1 MNKVP
6 GTLIV
11 AMMLFVSAATQAA
24 QIWQPIDPGI
34 SMRGTDRQPAAYFS
48 VDLNVLKQRL
58 GTAPHQ
64 ALQDFSGEIE
74 LPMPDGS
81 LARFSLVEAPI
92 MQPGLA
98 RKFPEIKTYKVF
110 GIDDPRA
117 SGRVDISPR
126 GFSGMLHT
134 SGGRVFIDP
143 EQVLDADSLYM
154 ARHQD
159 SIERKQEFTCGVHDL
174 DFSRSNAQ
182 ATRQY
187 SARIPGS
194 FLRYR
199 LAVAATAEYVAAV
212 GPPDTV
218 GNAQAAIVTAINR
231 VNQIYERDL
240 GITLELVA
248 NNDQLIENAG
258 NVNLSNT
265 NPFALF
271 LENQCWIDTVV
282 GETGYDIG
290 HVFSTGNGGFS
301 ALGSVCS
308 ISNKAKGVSG
318 LTDPTGD
325 PFYVDFVAHEIGHQ
339 FSAEHSFNGSTGSCG
354 GGNRVGASAMEP
366 GSGSTIMAY
375 AGICSVPTA
384 PPGENLQSN
393 SDATFHARN
402 IVEINAFTAGA
413 GSSCAVQIPAVPAN
427 PNDPTINPIADFT
440 IPANTPFELTGSA
453 MDLDGDT
460 LEYQWDQ
467 MDAGTATNATTFG
480 TDIGDNPLFRSYP
493 PQPTST
499 RDFPAMGTQV
509 KGQYDKAEVLPCNDR
524 QMNFRLT
531 ARDGKSGQATEDVRI
546 DVAPAAAG
554 TFRVS
559 NYNSTQDVDFN
570 AGPIT
575 LTWDVANTHNP
586 PVDCTTVDIE
596 LLTFSPG
603 PAYATYSIHP
613 LQTNVANT
621 PPGSVTLAPVTMS
634 HPRARFRVR
643 CSDNNIFYDI
653 SDADLNIIGTT
664 AALFDQTGITT
675 FFNQDGMGNDNV
687 TVGNTAP
694 ACGNPRP
701 ASRTTL
707 AAPDNNLARA
717 ALPAK
722 TISQFMPRLDSEIIR
737 NLPASCDVLFPPAED
752 SSGGGGRDASSF
764 DWAWLLLLAGIAVL
778 RKFLRPRP
786 VH

>member
-1 MNKVP
+1 MV
-6 GTLIV
+6 V
-11 AMMLFVSAATQAA
+11 AMMLIASAATQAA

-34 SMRGTDRQPAAYFS
+34 SMRVTDRQSAAYFS

-64 ALQDFSGEIE
+64 ALQDLSTEIE

-81 LARFSLVEAPI
+81 LARFRLLEAPI
-92 MQPGLA
+92 MQPDLA

-143 EQVLDADSLYM
+143 AQVLDADSLYM
-154 ARHQD
+154 ARYQD
-159 SIERKQEFTCGVHDL
+159 SIERKQQFSCAVHDL
-174 DFSRSNAQ
+174 DFSRSNAL
-182 ATRQY
+182 ATRQH

-194 FLRYR
+194 FLKYR

-212 GPPDTV
+212 GPPVDV

-258 NVNLSNT
+258 NVSFSNT
-265 NPFALF
+265 DPFSLF

-282 GETGYDIG
+282 GEAGYDIG
-290 HVFSTGNGGFS
+290 HVFSTGNGGLA

-308 ISNKAKGVSG
+308 IPNKAKGVSG
-318 LTDPTGD
+318 LADPTGD

-339 FSAEHSFNGSTGSCG
+339 FSAEHSFNGTTDSCG
-354 GGNRVGASAMEP
+354 AGNRVGLSAMEP

-375 AGICSVPTA
+375 AGICGA
-384 PPGENLQSN
+384 EDLQIN
-393 SDATFHARN
+393 SDPSFHARN

-413 GSSCAVQIPAVPAN
+413 GSSCAVEIPAVPAN

-480 TDIGDNPLFRSYP
+480 TDIGDNSLFRSYP
-493 PQPTST
+493 PQPTSS

-509 KGQYDKAEVLPCNDR
+509 KGQYDKAEVLPCNNR

-531 ARDGKSGQATEDVRI
+531 ARDGKSGQDTEDVRI

-554 TFRVS
+554 TFRIS
-559 NYNSTQDVDFN
+559 NYNLTQDVDFN
-570 AGPIT
+570 APPIT
-575 LTWDVANTHNP
+575 LTWDVANTNNP
-586 PVDCTTVDIE
+586 PVNCATVDIE

-603 PAYATYSIHP
+603 PAYTTYSVHP
-613 LQTNVANT
+613 LQANVPNA
-621 PPGSVTLAPVTMS
+621 PGSVTLAPVTMS

-643 CSDNNIFYDI
+643 CSDNVFYDI

-664 AALFDQTGITT
+664 AALFDETGITT
-675 FFNQDGMGNDNV
+675 FFNQDDMGNDRI

-701 ASRTTL
+701 ASRATL
-707 AAPDNNLARA
+707 AALVDNLARA

-722 TISQFMPRLDSEIIR
+722 TISQFMPRLDSETIR
-737 NLPASCDVLFPPAED
+737 NLPASCDVLFPPED
-752 SSGGGGRDASSF
+752 SSDGDGGRDASSF
-764 DWAWLLLLAGIAVL
+764 DWVWLLLLAGIAVL
-778 RKFLRPRP
+778 RKFMRPRP